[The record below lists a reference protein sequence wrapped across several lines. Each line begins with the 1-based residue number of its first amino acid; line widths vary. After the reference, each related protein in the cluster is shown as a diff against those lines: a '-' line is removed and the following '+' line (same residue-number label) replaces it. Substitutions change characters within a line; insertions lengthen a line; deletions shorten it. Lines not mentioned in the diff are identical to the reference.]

1 MFVRRSHGDGV
12 SRRPR
17 SISMRLIPV
26 LICLVFACLPAGGPA
41 GALAGPV
48 GGQSLIM
55 ADDQSDVKTLDP
67 DREFEFAAAFVD
79 LNAYDTLVVPKSA
92 QDFSSF
98 VPFLAKDI
106 KISRDGREYTFTL
119 RDDVKFASGNPLTAE
134 DVKFSLLRLKN
145 IKGNPGWMADPLSDV
160 QVINPHTV
168 KTILKDPF
176 ADWLAVLAG
185 PNAAI
190 MDSGLV
196 REHGGTDSATADKD
210 DKAEEW
216 LNQHS
221 AGSGPFILTG
231 WQKNEVITLE
241 RNPNYFLGPAR
252 LAKVEIRDVT
262 SPATQKLQIEKGDID
277 VAVNLTP
284 DLVAGLKGNPNVKI
298 ITGQSLDN
306 MYMGLT
312 TNPALDPNLARKE
325 VRRAIRY
332 AIDYDG
338 VLALTNNQAVRGPAV
353 YSIGI
358 FGLTPADAD
367 RLNPKY
373 NPAKAKE
380 LLAQAGVGGGFS
392 FKLAYGTGPSPV
404 GITYESVAQK
414 VQADLKKVGISAQL
428 APSEFLTMLTTYRAK
443 KSAAVIS
450 YNQPDYLGSSDWLGQ
465 MILNTWA
472 PRLYFDDPAL
482 KDMTNKA
489 NAEVNQEKR
498 ISMIHQI
505 LARLVDDGPYVM
517 LVQGKIQVVTRPA
530 IQGYVYM
537 PLGTAR
543 LFGVTKQ

>member
-145 IKGNPGWMADPLSDV
+145 IKGNPGWMADPLNDV
-160 QVINPHTV
+160 QVISPHTV

-190 MDSGLV
+190 MDSRLV

-428 APSEFLTMLTTYRAK
+428 APAEFLTMLTTYRAR

>member
-1 MFVRRSHGDGV
+1 VRW
-12 SRRPR
+12 
-17 SISMRLIPV
+17 LPV
-26 LICLVFACLPAGGPA
+26 LALAAYTGLPAVGPTGAVAAPA
-41 GALAGPV
+41 GN
-48 GGQSLIM
+48 QTLIM

-67 DREFEFAAAFVD
+67 GREFEFAAAFVD

-98 VPFLAKDI
+98 VPLLAKDI
-106 KISRDGREYTFTL
+106 KVSPDGLQYTFTL
-119 RDDVKFASGNPLTAE
+119 REDVKFASGNPLTAD
-134 DVKFSLLRLKN
+134 DVKFSLMRLKN
-145 IKGNPGWMADPLSDV
+145 LKGNPGWMADPLKDV
-160 QVINPHTV
+160 QVVNAHTV
-168 KTILKDPF
+168 KTILNDAF

-190 MDSGLV
+190 MDSKLV
-196 REHGGTDSATADKD
+196 TEHGGSASATADKD

-221 AGSGPFILTG
+221 AGSGPFVLTG
-231 WQKNEVITLE
+231 WQKNDVITME
-241 RNPNYFLGPAR
+241 RNPNYFLGPAK

-284 DLVAGLKGNPNVKI
+284 DLVAGLKGNPNVRI

-312 TNPALDPNLARKE
+312 TNPSIDPNLAKKE

-338 VLALTNNQAVRGPAV
+338 ILALTNNQAVRGPAV
-353 YSIGI
+353 YSIGVL
-358 FGLTPADAD
+358 GLTPADAD
-367 RLNPKY
+367 QINPKY

-380 LLAQAGVGGGFS
+380 LLSQAGESNGFS
-392 FKLAYGTGPSPV
+392 FKLEYGTGPSPV

-414 VQADLKKVGISAQL
+414 VQADLKKVGITAQL
-428 APSEFLTMLTTYRAK
+428 APAEFMTMLTTYRAK

-472 PRLYFDDPAL
+472 PRLYFDDAHL

-489 NAEVNQEKR
+489 NAEQNQQKR
-498 ISMIHQI
+498 VAMIHDI
-505 LARLVDDGPYVM
+505 LRTLVEDGPYVM
-517 LVQGKIQVVTRPA
+517 LVQGKVQVVVRPS

-537 PLGTAR
+537 PIGTAR
-543 LFGVTKQ
+543 LLGVSKQ

>member
-1 MFVRRSHGDGV
+1 VV
-12 SRRPR
+12 
-17 SISMRLIPV
+17 PV
-26 LICLVFACLPAGGPA
+26 LLLALYAGLPAGGPG
-41 GALAGPV
+41 GALAAPG
-48 GGQSLIM
+48 GGQTLIM

-67 DREFEFAAAFVD
+67 GREFEFAAAFVD
-79 LNAYDTLVVPKSA
+79 LNAYDTLVVPKSV

-98 VPFLAKDI
+98 VPHLARAF
-106 KISRDGREYTFTL
+106 KISPDGLEYTFTL
-119 RDDVKFASGNPLTAE
+119 RDNVKFASGNPVTGE
-134 DVKFSLLRLKN
+134 DVKFSLMRLKN
-145 IKGNPGWMADPLSDV
+145 LKGNPGWMADPLKDV
-160 QVINPHTV
+160 QVIDARTV
-168 KTILKDPF
+168 KTILTEPF

-190 MDSGLV
+190 MDSKLV
-196 REHGGTDSATADKD
+196 REHGGSDAVTADKD
-210 DKAEEW
+210 DKSEEW

-221 AGSGPFILTG
+221 AGSGPFILNG
-231 WQKNEVITLE
+231 WQKNEVITME
-241 RNPNYFLGPAR
+241 RNPTYFLGPAK
-252 LAKVEIRDVT
+252 LAKIEIRDVT

-277 VAVNLTP
+277 VAINLTP

-312 TNPALDPNLARKE
+312 MNPALDPNLAKKE

-332 AIDYDG
+332 AVDYDG
-338 VLALTNNQAVRGPAV
+338 ILALTNNQAVRGPAV
-353 YSIGI
+353 YSVGI
-358 FGLTPADAD
+358 LGLTAADAD

-380 LLAQAGVGGGFS
+380 LLTQAGVPNGFS

-414 VQADLKKVGISAQL
+414 VQADLKKVGINAQL

-443 KSAAVIS
+443 KSPAVIS

-472 PRLYFDDPAL
+472 PRLYFDDPRL
-482 KDMTNKA
+482 KEMTNKA
-489 NAEVNQEKR
+489 NAEVNQQKR
-498 ISMIHQI
+498 VAMIQEI
-505 LARLVDDGPYVM
+505 LRLLVEDGPYVM
-517 LVQGKIQVVTRPA
+517 LVQGKVQVVTRPG
-530 IQGYVYM
+530 IQGYVYV

-543 LFGVTKQ
+543 MFAVSKQ

>member
-1 MFVRRSHGDGV
+1 MVVGRSYCAGV
-12 SRRPR
+12 SRKPM
-17 SISMRLIPV
+17 SIFMRLIPA

-41 GALAGPV
+41 GAFAGPG

-106 KISRDGREYTFTL
+106 KISPDGREYTFTL

-134 DVKFSLLRLKN
+134 DVKFSLMRLKN
-145 IKGNPGWMADPLSDV
+145 IKGNPGWMADPLNDV
-160 QVINPHTV
+160 QVISPHTV
-168 KTILKDPF
+168 KTILNDPF

-190 MDSGLV
+190 MDSKLV

-241 RNPNYFLGPAR
+241 RNPNYFLGPAK

-284 DLVAGLKGNPNVKI
+284 DLVAGLQGNPNVKI

-312 TNPALDPNLARKE
+312 TNPALDPNLAKKE

-332 AIDYDG
+332 AVDYDG
-338 VLALTNNQAVRGPAV
+338 VLALTNHQAVRGPAV

-358 FGLTPADAD
+358 LGLTPADAD
-367 RLNPKY
+367 RINPKY

-414 VQADLKKVGISAQL
+414 VQADLKKVGINAQL

-482 KDMTNKA
+482 KDLTNKA
-489 NAEVNQEKR
+489 NAEVNQGKR

-505 LARLVDDGPYVM
+505 LTRLVDDGPYVM
-517 LVQGKIQVVTRPA
+517 LVQGKIQVVTRPT

>member
-1 MFVRRSHGDGV
+1 MRVRTFRGLYRV
-12 SRRPR
+12 PRPFR
-17 SISMRLIPV
+17 VLVRLLPV
-26 LICLVFACLPAGGPA
+26 LILAFYSGLPAGGPG
-41 GALAGPV
+41 GALAAP
-48 GGQSLIM
+48 GGDQTLIM

-67 DREFEFAAAFVD
+67 GREFEFAAAFVD
-79 LNAYDTLVVPKSA
+79 LNAYDTLVVPKSV

-98 VPFLAKDI
+98 VPHLARAF
-106 KISRDGREYTFTL
+106 KISPDGLEYTFTL
-119 RDDVKFASGNPLTAE
+119 RDNVKFASGNPVTGE
-134 DVKFSLLRLKN
+134 DVKFSLMRLKN
-145 IKGNPGWMADPLSDV
+145 LKGNPGWMADPLKDV
-160 QVINPHTV
+160 QVIDARTV
-168 KTILKDPF
+168 KTILNEPF

-190 MDSGLV
+190 LDGKLA
-196 REHGGTDSATADKD
+196 REHGGSDAVTADKD

-221 AGSGPFILTG
+221 AGSGPFVLNG
-231 WQKNEVITLE
+231 WQKNEVITME
-241 RNPNYFLGPAR
+241 RNPNYFLGPAK
-252 LAKVEIRDVT
+252 LAKIEIRDVT

-277 VAVNLTP
+277 VAINLTP

-312 TNPALDPNLARKE
+312 TNPALDPNLAKKE

-332 AIDYDG
+332 AVDYDG
-338 VLALTNNQAVRGPAV
+338 ILALTNNQAVRGPAV

-358 FGLTPADAD
+358 LGLTPADAD
-367 RLNPKY
+367 RINPKY

-380 LLAQAGVGGGFS
+380 LLAQAGVPNGFS

-414 VQADLKKVGISAQL
+414 VQADLKKVGINVQL

-472 PRLYFDDPAL
+472 PRLYFDDPRL
-482 KDMTNKA
+482 KEMTNKA
-489 NAEVNQEKR
+489 NAEVNQQKR
-498 ISMIHQI
+498 VAMIQDI
-505 LARLVDDGPYVM
+505 LRILVDDGPYVM
-517 LVQGKIQVVTRPA
+517 LVQGKVQVVTRPG
-530 IQGYVYM
+530 IQGYVYV

-543 LFGVTKQ
+543 MFAVSKQ

>member
-1 MFVRRSHGDGV
+1 MVVGRLHGGRLSRKPLSIFVRV
-12 SRRPR
+12 
-17 SISMRLIPV
+17 IPAF
-26 LICLVFACLPAGGPA
+26 ICLIFAGLPAGGPA
-41 GALAGPV
+41 GALAGPS
-48 GGQSLIM
+48 GQSLIM

-67 DREFEFAAAFVD
+67 GSEFEFAAAFVD

-106 KISRDGREYTFTL
+106 KISPDGREYTFTL
-119 RDDVKFASGNPLTAE
+119 RDDVKFASGNPLTA
-134 DVKFSLLRLKN
+134 DDIKFSLMRLKN
-145 IKGNPGWMADPLSDV
+145 LKGNPGWMADPLSEV

-190 MDSGLV
+190 MDSKLV
-196 REHGGTDSATADKD
+196 QEHGGTDSATAATD
-210 DKAEEW
+210 DKAGEW
-216 LNQHS
+216 LNSHS

-241 RNPNYFLGPAR
+241 RNPNYFLGPAK

-284 DLVAGLKGNPNVKI
+284 DLVAGLRGNPNVKI

-312 TNPALDPNLARKE
+312 TNPAIDPNLAKKE

-338 VLALTNNQAVRGPAV
+338 VLALTNHQAVRGPAV
-353 YSIGI
+353 YSIGVL
-358 FGLTPADAD
+358 GLTPADAD
-367 RLNPKY
+367 RINPKY

-404 GITYESVAQK
+404 GITYDSVAQK
-414 VQADLKKVGISAQL
+414 VQADLKKVGINAQL
-428 APSEFLTMLTTYRAK
+428 APSEFLAMLTTYRAK
-443 KSAAVIS
+443 KDAAVIS

-489 NAEVNQEKR
+489 NAEGNQEKR
-498 ISMIHQI
+498 ISMIHEI
-505 LARLVDDGPYVM
+505 LTRLVDYGPYVM
-517 LVQGKIQVVTRPA
+517 LVQGKIQVVTRPN

-537 PLGTAR
+537 PMGTAR
-543 LFGVTKQ
+543 LLGVTKR

>member
-1 MFVRRSHGDGV
+1 
-12 SRRPR
+12 
-17 SISMRLIPV
+17 
-26 LICLVFACLPAGGPA
+26 
-41 GALAGPV
+41 
-48 GGQSLIM
+48 
-55 ADDQSDVKTLDP
+55 
-67 DREFEFAAAFVD
+67 
-79 LNAYDTLVVPKSA
+79 
-92 QDFSSF
+92 
-98 VPFLAKDI
+98 
-106 KISRDGREYTFTL
+106 
-119 RDDVKFASGNPLTAE
+119 
-134 DVKFSLLRLKN
+134 
-145 IKGNPGWMADPLSDV
+145 
-160 QVINPHTV
+160 
-168 KTILKDPF
+168 
-176 ADWLAVLAG
+176 
-185 PNAAI
+185 
-190 MDSGLV
+190 
-196 REHGGTDSATADKD
+196 
-210 DKAEEW
+210 
-216 LNQHS
+216 
-221 AGSGPFILTG
+221 
-231 WQKNEVITLE
+231 
-241 RNPNYFLGPAR
+241 
-252 LAKVEIRDVT
+252 VT

-312 TNPALDPNLARKE
+312 TNPALDPNLAKKE

-472 PRLYFDDPAL
+472 PRLYFDDPEL

-498 ISMIHQI
+498 ISMIHEI
-505 LARLVDDGPYVM
+505 LTRLVDYGPYVM
-517 LVQGKIQVVTRPA
+517 LVQGKIQVVTRPT

>member
-106 KISRDGREYTFTL
+106 KISADGREYTFTL

-145 IKGNPGWMADPLSDV
+145 IKGNPGWMADPLNDV
-160 QVINPHTV
+160 QVISPHTV

-190 MDSGLV
+190 MDSRLV

-428 APSEFLTMLTTYRAK
+428 APAEFLTMLTTYRAR

-517 LVQGKIQVVTRPA
+517 LVQGKIQVVTRPT

>member
-41 GALAGPV
+41 GALAGPG

-106 KISRDGREYTFTL
+106 KISPDGREYTFTL

-145 IKGNPGWMADPLSDV
+145 IKGNPGWMADPLNDV
-160 QVINPHTV
+160 QVISPHTV

-190 MDSGLV
+190 MDSRLV

-312 TNPALDPNLARKE
+312 TNPALDPNLAKKE

-332 AIDYDG
+332 AVDYDG

-358 FGLTPADAD
+358 LGLTPADAD
-367 RLNPKY
+367 RINPKY

-428 APSEFLTMLTTYRAK
+428 APAEFLTMLTTYRAR

-482 KDMTNKA
+482 KDLTNKA
-489 NAEVNQEKR
+489 NAEVNQGKR

-505 LARLVDDGPYVM
+505 LTRLVDDGPYVM
-517 LVQGKIQVVTRPA
+517 LVQGKIQVVTRPT

>member
-1 MFVRRSHGDGV
+1 
-12 SRRPR
+12 
-17 SISMRLIPV
+17 MRWLPV
-26 LICLVFACLPAGGPA
+26 LALAAYTGLPAGGPA
-41 GALAGPV
+41 GAVAAPAAN
-48 GGQSLIM
+48 QTLIM

-67 DREFEFAAAFVD
+67 GREFEFAAAFVD

-98 VPFLAKDI
+98 VGHLAKDV
-106 KISRDGREYTFTL
+106 KISPDGLEYTFTL
-119 RDDVKFASGNPLTAE
+119 RDDVKFASGNPLTAD
-134 DVKFSLLRLKN
+134 DVKFSLMRLKN
-145 IKGNPGWMADPLSDV
+145 LKGNPGWMADPLKEV
-160 QVINPHTV
+160 QVVNAHTV
-168 KTILKDPF
+168 KTILNAAF

-190 MDSGLV
+190 MDSKLV
-196 REHGGTDSATADKD
+196 TEHGGSAAATADKD

-221 AGSGPFILTG
+221 AGSGPFVLTG
-231 WQKNEVITLE
+231 WQKNDVITME
-241 RNPNYFLGPAR
+241 RNPNYFLGPAK
-252 LAKVEIRDVT
+252 LARVEVRDVT

-312 TNPALDPNLARKE
+312 TNPAMDPNLAKKE

-332 AIDYDG
+332 AVDYDG
-338 VLALTNNQAVRGPAV
+338 ILALTNNQAVRGPAV
-353 YSIGI
+353 YSIGVL
-358 FGLTPADAD
+358 GLTPADAEQI
-367 RLNPKY
+367 NPKY

-380 LLAQAGVGGGFS
+380 LLSQAGLSNGFS
-392 FKLAYGTGPSPV
+392 FKLEYGTGPSPV

-414 VQADLKKVGISAQL
+414 VQADLKKVGITVQL

-465 MILNTWA
+465 MILHTWA
-472 PRLYFDDPAL
+472 PRLYFDDPRL

-489 NAEVNQEKR
+489 NAEQNQQKR
-498 ISMIHQI
+498 VAMIHDI
-505 LARLVDDGPYVM
+505 LRTLVEDGPYVM
-517 LVQGKIQVVTRPA
+517 LVQGKVQVVVRPA
-530 IQGYVYM
+530 IQGYEYV
-537 PLGTAR
+537 PIGTAR
-543 LFGVTKQ
+543 VFGVSKQ

>member
-1 MFVRRSHGDGV
+1 MVVGRLHGVRL
-12 SRRPR
+12 SRKPL
-17 SISMRLIPV
+17 SIFILIPALV
-26 LICLVFACLPAGGPA
+26 SLVFACLPVGGPA
-41 GALAGPV
+41 GALAGLG

-106 KISRDGREYTFTL
+106 KISPDGREYTFTL

-134 DVKFSLLRLKN
+134 DVKFSLMRLKN
-145 IKGNPGWMADPLSDV
+145 LKGNPGWMADPLNEV

-190 MDSGLV
+190 MDSRLV

-241 RNPNYFLGPAR
+241 RNPNYFLGPAK
-252 LAKVEIRDVT
+252 LAKIEVRDVT

-284 DLVAGLKGNPNVKI
+284 DLVAGLRGNPNVKI

-312 TNPALDPNLARKE
+312 TNPAMDPNLAKKE

-332 AIDYDG
+332 AVDYDG

-358 FGLTPADAD
+358 LGLTPADAD

-414 VQADLKKVGISAQL
+414 VQADLKKVGINAQL

-472 PRLYFDDPAL
+472 PRLYFDDPDL

-489 NAEVNQEKR
+489 NAEVSREKR

-505 LARLVDDGPYVM
+505 LTRLVDDGPYVM
-517 LVQGKIQVVTRPA
+517 LVQGKIQVVTRPT

>member
-145 IKGNPGWMADPLSDV
+145 IKGNPGWMADPLNDV
-160 QVINPHTV
+160 QVISPHTV

-472 PRLYFDDPAL
+472 PRLYFDDPDL
-482 KDMTNKA
+482 KDLTNKA